1 MRRVAIVTSSRLR
14 RGSGTQEL
22 APSAQLEAMD
32 YKMVNDAISAITT
45 MFKSVKDLFVRLKET
60 SSTGMDQAVF
70 AKVRKELEDVI
81 GLEEYYR
88 IEEQK
93 VENRE

>member
-1 MRRVAIVTSSRLR
+1 M
-14 RGSGTQEL
+14 
-22 APSAQLEAMD
+22 
-32 YKMVNDAISAITT
+32 
-45 MFKSVKDLFVRLKET
+45 KDLFVRLKET
-60 SSTGMDQAVF
+60 GSTGMDQAVF

-88 IEEQK
+88 IEEQT

>member
-1 MRRVAIVTSSRLR
+1 
-14 RGSGTQEL
+14 
-22 APSAQLEAMD
+22 MD

-88 IEEQK
+88 IEEQT
-93 VENRE
+93 VENGE